1 MNFNLSTVRKII
13 SFGQRAYREYQKV
26 QKLQKPTSGQ
36 ESRPAGYTSPE
47 NVPTHGTAASRL
59 SAPYPGDYSG
69 TVHAAYSP
77 QPDGQPGSGEVVWT
91 WVPYQEDY
99 SQGKDRPVLIIGRDN
114 QYLLALMLTSK
125 DNTNVLDRDPRYL
138 DIGTGSWDSKGRASE
153 VKLDRVL
160 RVLPQDVRREGSVI
174 AENLFNKIIYALN
187 QQ

>member
-1 MNFNLSTVRKII
+1 M
-13 SFGQRAYREYQKV
+13 
-26 QKLQKPTSGQ
+26 
-36 ESRPAGYTSPE
+36 
-47 NVPTHGTAASRL
+47 
-59 SAPYPGDYSG
+59 
-69 TVHAAYSP
+69 
-77 QPDGQPGSGEVVWT
+77 VWT